1 MNENSVSKNEISNES
16 ENIKLPIIDIKL
28 IPSQKNINDVSRNE
42 NDDDNKLKN
51 IKSQTYLTSK
61 KTETEKFEKNV
72 KSKNIIN
79 NEAISDLLK
88 EKIEINNSLLN
99 NDGIYKYFLKSNKKK
114 EINKKKKLNRYINED
129 ILVNSPIRINRN
141 KKLKNIKISNLF
153 TEMDED
159 EKSKNEEDSNFDKTL
174 YNLRLYNFIKENNEA
189 KRIKSVMK
197 RKIEKKESKYF
208 KSDWRKNINCS
219 LDYKYALNKLT
230 IKGLNSLI
238 NSMSKK
244 SELYFDVFKTESNE
258 MLQQIWS
265 T

>member
-1 MNENSVSKNEISNES
+1 MNENSYSKNENSNES
-16 ENIKLPIIDIKL
+16 ENIKLPLIDMKL
-28 IPSQKNINDVSRNE
+28 IPSQKNINDVSKNE
-42 NDDDNKLKN
+42 NDDDNKLKY
-51 IKSQTYLTSK
+51 IKSQTILTSK
-61 KTETEKFEKNV
+61 KTETERFENV

-88 EKIEINNSLLN
+88 EKIEINNSLQ
-99 NDGIYKYFLKSNKKK
+99 NDDSIYKSFLKSNKKK
-114 EINKKKKLNRYINED
+114 EINKKKKINRYINED
-129 ILVNSPIRINRN
+129 ILQNSPIRINKN

-153 TEMDED
+153 TVVDED
-159 EKSKNEEDSNFDKTL
+159 DKSKNDDDSNFDKTL

-219 LDYKYALNKLT
+219 LDYKYALNRLT